1 MKARLALA
9 DGLVLTGEAFG
20 ARGERTGEAVFNT
33 SLFGY
38 QEILTD
44 PSYAGQLLCMT
55 NPEIGNVGVNSE
67 DEESDRVHP
76 LGLIVRSITATPSSW
91 RSRGDLPSYLERHGV
106 VGVAGVDTRRL
117 VRHLRSAGAQ
127 MGVVSTEDV
136 SDAALIDRAR
146 QAPGMEGQDLASRLS
161 CTEPYAFT
169 AGMGDPLQLGRA
181 PAPPGVP
188 LHVVAFDFGLKR
200 SMLRLLVDA
209 GCRVTVV
216 PAHTAAPRV
225 LALRPD
231 GVFLTNGPGDPAAV
245 VGVDRQIAALLGKV
259 PICGICMGHQLL
271 ARALGAKTFKLKF
284 GHRGANQPV
293 QEVATGRVEITAQNH
308 GFAVDSDTLPSGVR
322 VTHRNLNDGTVEGI
336 ESSAL
341 RAFSVQHHPEAS
353 PGPHD
358 ARSLYGRFLEAMRST
373 ARGPAAY

>member
-9 DGLVLTGEAFG
+9 DGLVLTGESFG
-20 ARGERTGEAVFNT
+20 ARGERVGEAVFNT
-33 SLFGY
+33 SLYGY

-55 NPEIGNVGVNSE
+55 NPEMGNVGVNAE

-76 LGLIVRSITATPSSW
+76 VGMIVRSVTATPSSW
-91 RSRGDLPSYLERHGV
+91 RSRSDLPAYLERQGV
-106 VGVAGVDTRRL
+106 VGLAGVDTRRL
-117 VRHLRSAGAQ
+117 VRHLRSVGSQ
-127 MGVVSTEDV
+127 MGVLSTEAV
-136 SDAALIDRAR
+136 SDAALIDRAKR
-146 QAPGMEGQDLASRLS
+146 APGMEGQDLASALS
-161 CTEPYAFT
+161 CQATYPFVT
-169 AGMGDPLQLGRA
+169 GSGDPLHDGLSATA
-181 PAPPGVP
+181 PVG
-188 LHVVAFDFGLKR
+188 LHVVAYDFGLKR

-216 PAHTAAPRV
+216 PAHTTARDV
-225 LALRPD
+225 LALKPD

-245 VGVDRQIAALLGKV
+245 VGVDREIAALLGKV
-259 PICGICMGHQLL
+259 PVCGICMGHQLL

-293 QEVATGRVEITAQNH
+293 LDVASGRVEITAQNH
-308 GFAVDSDTLPSGVR
+308 GFAVDAESLPPGVR

-336 ESSAL
+336 EAPDL

-358 ARSLYGRFLEAMRST
+358 ARSLFARFLEAMRKG
-373 ARGPAAY
+373 ARVAPAAS